1 MASRTPRFNLS
12 AVVGIV
18 VGVAMETN
26 LTGTE
31 WKETK
36 TMAKTRLIVTTALV
50 VLLGAALI
58 AAAGD
63 YDYRDEI
70 DRSFTLPRGG
80 SVSLDN
86 VNGDVTVSVWNS
98 DEVRVQATKSASSAD
113 LLDRLEVEI
122 SETGSTLRIET
133 RYPSQKGGWGHH
145 GQSKVEYTLTVP
157 VWANLDGFDLVNGN
171 LRVDGLDGDIDAESV
186 NGTIELIDV
195 AGSVDADTVNG
206 SLEVVATRIRPGAEV
221 DLESV
226 NGTIDLRLAP
236 GVGVD
241 VDAESVN
248 GRIRNDFGIEVHK
261 GKWVGSDMRGVV
273 GDGGLK
279 VSMETVNG
287 GIRLSS
293 D

>member
-1 MASRTPRFNLS
+1 MT
-12 AVVGIV
+12 
-18 VGVAMETN
+18 ETN
-26 LTGTE
+26 TRGLE
-31 WKETK
+31 RKETM
-36 TMAKTRLIVTTALV
+36 TMAKTRLLVTAALV
-50 VLLGAALI
+50 VLLGVAMI
-58 AAAGD
+58 AVAGD

-70 DRSFTLPRGG
+70 DRSFTLPSGG

-98 DEVRVQATKSASSAD
+98 DEVRIQATKSASNAD

-122 SETGSTLRIET
+122 TQSGSTLRIET
-133 RYPSQKGGWGHH
+133 RYPTQKGGWGHNGH
-145 GQSKVEYTLTVP
+145 SKVEYALTVP

-186 NGTIELIDV
+186 NGTIELVDV
-195 AGSVDADTVNG
+195 AGSVEASTVNG
-206 SLEVVATRIRPGAEV
+206 SLDVMATRIRPGAEV

-226 NGTIDLRLAP
+226 NGSIDLRLAP
-236 GVGVD
+236 GIGVD
-241 VDAESVN
+241 LTAESVN
-248 GRIRNDFGIEVHK
+248 GRLKNDFGIEVHK

-273 GDGGLK
+273 GDGGIK